1 MRLPIL
7 SLAVLLLAAL
17 PGTAFGQATGILD
30 VQVNVDE
37 AFVLL
42 DGEPVGQ
49 TPFLEIVEAG
59 SYELTVT
66 RDGFEDYSE
75 AIVLKADTS
84 LEIRAQLVRVEPG
97 LEVTVD
103 VDGATVA
110 LDGQQIGAG
119 RKVVMD
125 PAPRGKH
132 ELSVT
137 SDAYGTWRS
146 RVTLKPGVVT
156 PVQVNL
162 RGSLGSLVVS
172 TDPGKAMVTL
182 DGEEKGRTPVTIEPV
197 QPGSYGLQ
205 VERRGKSSVLQQ
217 VVVEAGKTVELDI
230 ALVEEAG
237 SLEVKPSVSGAKVLV
252 NGVEVGQGRQ
262 LIENLKPGSYSVR
275 VTAPD
280 HTDFIQSIIVEQDK
294 KATLTAKL
302 ESFEFGG
309 GRNRRLAGGPPGGG
323 GDGTPIT
330 KRPGFWAAIGG
341 GVGAAIAVGVIAG
354 AASANS
360 GGDPGGSP
368 SEPPPVGWTPPASDI
383 SLALP

>member
-17 PGTAFGQATGILD
+17 PGTAIGQATGILD
-30 VQVNVDE
+30 VQANVDE

-49 TPFLEIVEAG
+49 TPFLEIVDAG
-59 SYELTVT
+59 SYELTV
-66 RDGFEDYSE
+66 RRAGFEEYSE

-110 LDGQQIGAG
+110 LDGQQIGIG

-125 PAPRGKH
+125 PAPRGRH
-132 ELSVT
+132 ELTVE
-137 SDAYGTWRS
+137 SDAYGTWRAP
-146 RVTLKPGVVT
+146 VTLKPGVVT

-162 RGSLGSLVVS
+162 RGSLGSIVVS
-172 TDPGKAMVTL
+172 TNPGKAKVIL

-197 QPGSYGLQ
+197 QPGSHGLRI
-205 VERRGKSSVLQQ
+205 ERRGKSSVLQQ
-217 VVVEAGKTVELDI
+217 VVVDAGKTVELDI

-252 NGVEVGQGRQ
+252 NGVAVGQGRQ
-262 LIENLKPGSYSVR
+262 LIENLQPGSYSVR
-275 VTAPD
+275 VTAPE

-294 KATLTAKL
+294 RATVTAKL

-309 GRNRRLAGGPPGGG
+309 GRNRRLAGGPPGAG
-323 GDGTPIT
+323 GDGIPVT

-354 AASANS
+354 AASASS
-360 GGDPGGSP
+360 GSDPGGIP
-368 SEPPPVGWTPPASDI
+368 SQPPPVGWTAPASDI